1 MYNELLSRAL
11 NGDIIA
17 IGKILT
23 HIENLT
29 EYGVEFFKYLSK
41 RAGNSH
47 VIGIT
52 GLPGAGKSTLIS
64 RLIEEY
70 VKEGYRVGVVLVEP
84 SSPFSSG
91 SFMGNRIRMQD
102 KSILENVFIR
112 SVASRGNL
120 GGISAEALML
130 IEALDGLGYDKIII
144 ETVGAGQTDTEVN
157 DVTHT
162 VIVVTVPGTGDEI
175 QVMKAG
181 IMEIGDIY
189 VVNKADKPEAEALF
203 SFILNYIN
211 LDELMEYT
219 NRWRPRVLKVSSL
232 RGDGI
237 NELINII
244 NDHFK
249 YISSN
254 GLFSKKIENRRIKIL
269 ELYLDK
275 KFKNEVK
282 KILQNSEVARRFVNG
297 EIEVNRAIAE
307 LWRALLSSSH

>member
-1 MYNELLSRAL
+1 
-11 NGDIIA
+11 
-17 IGKILT
+17 
-23 HIENLT
+23 
-29 EYGVEFFKYLSK
+29 
-41 RAGNSH
+41 
-47 VIGIT
+47 
-52 GLPGAGKSTLIS
+52 
-64 RLIEEY
+64 
-70 VKEGYRVGVVLVEP
+70 
-84 SSPFSSG
+84 
-91 SFMGNRIRMQD
+91 
-102 KSILENVFIR
+102 
-112 SVASRGNL
+112 
-120 GGISAEALML
+120 
-130 IEALDGLGYDKIII
+130 
-144 ETVGAGQTDTEVN
+144 
-157 DVTHT
+157 
-162 VIVVTVPGTGDEI
+162 
-175 QVMKAG
+175 
-181 IMEIGDIY
+181 MEIGDIY